1 MAEIHDLIRHLGAAE
16 AKKRLPQK
24 VELIDVA
31 ARIMSEQDKED
42 AMQFSYSGF
51 CLTSLPHRDV
61 KAAHWEKDS
70 GLVKLYVEPGSLP
83 MSSGMKQFGIPFGPR
98 ARLILMYLQTRALQ
112 TGHPEIE
119 IGANMHRWL
128 EKLNIPVGG
137 TAYKGVRE
145 QAHRLAA
152 CRMTFTWT
160 QNGGNR
166 FERANI
172 VDGGFLFADGDEDMR
187 QNSLWQETVRLSPI
201 FFRELVAHPVPI
213 WEPAIKELSNNSLG
227 LDIYTWLSYRLHSLK
242 KPTAVSWA
250 ALMAQF
256 GSNYAVMTSFRQSFR
271 NAMALALTVYPDARV
286 SDEGLKGITLYPSPA
301 PVSEKRLALGE

>member
-1 MAEIHDLIRHLGAAE
+1 MAEIHDLVRHLGVAE
-16 AKKRLPQK
+16 AKKRFPQK
-24 VELIDVA
+24 VELVDVA
-31 ARIMSEQDKED
+31 ARIMSEQEKED

-61 KAAHWEKDS
+61 RAPHWEKDS
-70 GLVKLYVEPGSLP
+70 GIVKLYVEPGSLP
-83 MSSGMKQFGIPFGPR
+83 MASGMKQFGIPYGAR

-128 EKLNIPVGG
+128 DKLNIPVGG
-137 TAYKGVRE
+137 TAYKSVRE

-160 QNGGNR
+160 QNGGSR

-172 VDGGFLFADGDEDMR
+172 VDGGFVFADSDEDLR
-187 QNSLWQETVRLSPI
+187 QNSFWQETVRLSPI
-201 FFRELVAHPVPI
+201 FFRELIAHPVPI
-213 WEPAIKELSNNSLG
+213 WEPAIKELSNNSLA

-242 KPTAVSWA
+242 KPTPVAWTT
-250 ALMAQF
+250 LMSQF
-256 GSNYAVMTSFRQSFR
+256 GSNYAAINSFRLNFR
-271 NAMALALTVYPDARV
+271 NSIALALTVYPEARV
-286 SDEGLKGITLYPSPA
+286 SDEGLNGILLYPSP
-301 PVSEKRLALGE
+301 PPIPEKTARIG